1 MRLVFKKLRTPA
13 STIKVSFNGETYRT
27 YDVNTIKNQGYIE
40 FTEQDCPDLTKLK
53 IQGQF
58 STIDSIEVNKNIL
71 IEGTTEG
78 LLCNYEAEVFNHIHY
93 NCYTY
98 DDNNNNLSDESI
110 DESWPIWVNA
120 NNENDVVACEDE
132 GMPSSSNELVPLTT
146 FNPHGIFF
154 IDDTHDTLICPILNY
169 QRYPN
174 GDINGDDYHY
184 YCFIKSNIINNPG
197 AISSEYCVWLKDE
210 ISETAEV
217 YKMYKASQSGLCLD
231 VAELSIYAEPNY
243 INLIREVNNIIY
255 FDSINPSDQG
265 YFLRDPN
272 GDIDMRRGSGE
283 MEPASDII
291 TEIQDTIS
299 ITKNGSYIADEGK
312 AFKNINVDIDLGF
325 KCFYSGAEFFNFPG
339 QNPDMSLQGLSFI
352 CNIMISYKYA
362 ENLYHQLFPNG
373 RYNNIIGIRYYDPK
387 QNPVEY
393 WYTIVNEYELLSFDC
408 LNGIGT
414 ISFLFLE
421 HNPYEGYTENPGIVE
436 VALSSGRVIN
446 MYDPAPIC
454 Q

>member
-13 STIKVSFNGETYRT
+13 STIKVSFDGETYRT

-58 STIDSIEVNKNIL
+58 STIDSVEVNKNIL

-98 DDNNNNLSDESI
+98 DDNNNNLPDESI
-110 DESWPIWVNA
+110 DESWHIWVNA

-154 IDDTHDTLICPILNY
+154 IDDTHDTLICPILSY

-174 GDINGDDYHY
+174 GDINGEDYHY

-197 AISSEYCVWLKDE
+197 SISSEYCVWLKDE

-217 YKMYKASQSGLCLD
+217 YKMYNTSQSGLCLD

-255 FDSINPSDQG
+255 FDSINPSDQD

-283 MEPASDII
+283 VEPASDII
-291 TEIQDTIS
+291 TEIQEEPTI
-299 ITKNGSYIADEGK
+299 TENGKYYAEDGK
-312 AFKNINVDIDLGF
+312 AFKSVNVNISSAL
-325 KCFYSGAEFFNFPG
+325 
-339 QNPDMSLQGLSFI
+339 
-352 CNIMISYKYA
+352 YKY
-362 ENLYHQLFPNG
+362 
-373 RYNNIIGIRYYDPK
+373 NIISKENQDTVIAFSTVRKDQLGIGDPILVLTN
-387 QNPVEY
+387 QGVLNPVY
-393 WYTIVNEYELLSFDC
+393 IRADDYNTYTFPYISKVSINEIIQEAAGEIIES
-408 LNGIGT
+408 
-414 ISFLFLE
+414 
-421 HNPYEGYTENPGIVE
+421 PK
-436 VALSSGRVIN
+436 
-446 MYDPAPIC
+446 
-454 Q
+454 